1 MTHVNPFHAGL
12 GAKRWQI
19 IMPAVLIMYTISFF
33 DRANIAMALPY
44 MTKELGLSSVEAGWI
59 GGAFAWGYVITQL
72 VAAVL
77 ALRFGSRKLIGCC
90 LFLFGAAA
98 MCTGLARTFEEIMAM
113 RFVLGLAEGPIYA
126 AVSMLLAQWFIK
138 AERGRAFGIW
148 NLAVPLGGFLAGP
161 ISGAILAHYD
171 WRWMLI
177 IEGLPAWLFCLIW
190 FVIVPKNLHAAKWL
204 PEVDRDAIVQEL
216 AAEQKSH
223 GATQADPWWKI
234 FNEPAVWLLTLGF
247 GLSSILLYGTTLWL
261 PTILKSYSSLSEVMV
276 GVLSGTPFLLAMLG
290 VWYIT
295 RRSDKHNQE
304 RRLHAAI
311 PTIITGLIMIAA
323 AYVPA
328 NLYWLQIALFISM
341 GFPLKMLTPL
351 IFARITE
358 ILPLSKAIPAVAF
371 VSAVGTFVG
380 QSVGPLL
387 VGYTRALSTDFRI
400 SLLALGACAIGGGLA
415 ILASKTSA
423 EKKAAR
429 FRSADAPSTAKKIA
443 QH

>member
-1 MTHVNPFHAGL
+1 MTHTNPFHAGL

-72 VAAVL
+72 IAAVL

-90 LFLFGAAA
+90 LFLFGGAA
-98 MCTGLARTFEEIMAM
+98 MCTGLARSFEEIMAM
-113 RFVLGLAEGPIYA
+113 RFILGLAEGPIYA

-177 IEGLPAWLFCLIW
+177 IEGLPAWLFCLVW
-190 FVIVPKNLHAAKWL
+190 FVMVPKNLHAAKWL
-204 PEVDRDAIVQEL
+204 PEADRDAIVQEL
-216 AAEQKSH
+216 ATEQKSH

-261 PTILKSYSSLSEVMV
+261 PTILKSYSSLSEVTI

-328 NLYWLQIALFISM
+328 NLYWLQIALFICM

-358 ILPLSKAIPAVAF
+358 ILPLSKNSRSGLCQRGGHLRWTICRAIVGGLHPSAF
-371 VSAVGTFVG
+371 YRFSHIAVGVRCMCYRWRIG
-380 QSVGPLL
+380 DSRVQD
-387 VGYTRALSTDFRI
+387 LSRKKGRT
-400 SLLALGACAIGGGLA
+400 LA
-415 ILASKTSA
+415 
-423 EKKAAR
+423 
-429 FRSADAPSTAKKIA
+429 
-443 QH
+443 

>member
-1 MTHVNPFHAGL
+1 MTHSKLFHLGL

-44 MTKELGLSSVEAGWI
+44 MTKELGLSSVQAGWI

-98 MCTGLARTFEEIMAM
+98 MATGFARSFEEIMAM

-177 IEGLPAWLFCLIW
+177 VEGLPAWLFCLFW
-190 FVIVPKNLHAAKWL
+190 FVLVPKNLQAAKWL
-204 PEVDRDAIVQEL
+204 PEADREAIAQEP

-223 GATQADPWWKI
+223 GHTQADPWWKI

-247 GLSSILLYGTTLWL
+247 GLS
-261 PTILKSYSSLSEVMV
+261 
-276 GVLSGTPFLLAMLG
+276 
-290 VWYIT
+290 
-295 RRSDKHNQE
+295 
-304 RRLHAAI
+304 
-311 PTIITGLIMIAA
+311 
-323 AYVPA
+323 
-328 NLYWLQIALFISM
+328 
-341 GFPLKMLTPL
+341 
-351 IFARITE
+351 
-358 ILPLSKAIPAVAF
+358 
-371 VSAVGTFVG
+371 
-380 QSVGPLL
+380 
-387 VGYTRALSTDFRI
+387 
-400 SLLALGACAIGGGLA
+400 
-415 ILASKTSA
+415 
-423 EKKAAR
+423 
-429 FRSADAPSTAKKIA
+429 
-443 QH
+443 

>member
-1 MTHVNPFHAGL
+1 MTHSNLFHSGL

-19 IMPAVLIMYTISFF
+19 IMPAVMIMYTISFF

-44 MTKELGLSSVEAGWI
+44 MTKELGLSSVQAGWI

-98 MCTGLARTFEEIMAM
+98 MATGFARSFEEIMAM

-126 AVSMLLAQWFIK
+126 AVSMLLAQWFVK

-177 IEGLPAWLFCLIW
+177 VEGLPAWLFCLFW
-190 FVIVPKNLHAAKWL
+190 FVMVPKNLRAAKWL
-204 PEVDRDAIVQEL
+204 PEADREAIAQEL

-223 GATQADPWWKI
+223 GQTQADPWWKI

-261 PTILKSYSSLSEVMV
+261 PTILKSYSLGEVTV

-295 RRSDKHNQE
+295 RRSDRHNQE

-328 NLYWLQIALFISM
+328 RLYWLQIALFISM

-351 IFARITE
+351 IFARLTE
-358 ILPLSKAIPAVAF
+358 ILPLRKAIPAVAF

-387 VGYTRALSTDFRI
+387 VGYTRAISTDFGT
-400 SLLALGACAIGGGLA
+400 SLLALGACAIAGGLA

-423 EKKAAR
+423 DRKAG
-429 FRSADAPSTAKKIA
+429 RSMAPDTSAPVPKVS
-443 QH
+443 HH